1 MDGETNMNEAIAK
14 IAVLVMSLLLVGF
27 MAAIIFVPGAMGATG
42 EIVKGTIESAQDALI
57 PAISRIKLV

>member
-1 MDGETNMNEAIAK
+1 MNEAIAK

-42 EIVKGTIESAQDALI
+42 EIVKGTIGSAQDVIMPGVSKVVL
-57 PAISRIKLV
+57 K